1 MSYMAKLHNAGLH
14 EVGSYQAASHRA
26 NLHRAASNRV
36 GIGKTGAS
44 LAILVL
50 VFLMAPAA
58 NADPVHIIT
67 SAGGFQLLGMGN
79 NAHGTTN
86 PNFDA
91 LFGRAHSDS
100 HTVDSSGGSFTTVL
114 NPLLFSA
121 GFTGIGSGG
130 TYQFNFSQLLTVNG
144 QTQTLNMLATLTVTV
159 IEDSVTVV
167 GDPLIFQF
175 DTFTVAAHVLPV
187 TMFGT
192 ENCQF
197 RDFLCARFVVTPRC
211 DTTVPEPATMVLL
224 GTGLAGIAAKIRKRR
239 KAKAGV

>member
-1 MSYMAKLHNAGLH
+1 MSCEAKLYRAGLYRAGLYRA
-14 EVGSYQAASHRA
+14 GSYRT
-26 NLHRAASNRV
+26 
-36 GIGKTGAS
+36 GIGAKTGA
-44 LAILVL
+44 LAVFVLVL
-50 VFLMAPAA
+50 LMAPAV
-58 NADPVHIIT
+58 NADPVQIVT
-67 SAGGFQLLGMGN
+67 SASGFQLLGMGN

-100 HTVDSSGGSFTTVL
+100 HTVDSAGGSFTTLL

-130 TYQFNFSQLLTVNG
+130 TYEFNFSQLLTVNG
-144 QTQTLNMLATLTVTV
+144 QTQTLNMLAMLTVTA
-159 IEDSVTVV
+159 IEDSVTVIAT
-167 GDPLIFQF
+167 DPLFFQF

-192 ENCQF
+192 ENCNF
-197 RDFLCARFVVTPRC
+197 RDFLCARFEVTPRC
-211 DTTVPEPATMVLL
+211 DTTVPEPTTMVLF

-239 KAKAGV
+239 KAKAGI